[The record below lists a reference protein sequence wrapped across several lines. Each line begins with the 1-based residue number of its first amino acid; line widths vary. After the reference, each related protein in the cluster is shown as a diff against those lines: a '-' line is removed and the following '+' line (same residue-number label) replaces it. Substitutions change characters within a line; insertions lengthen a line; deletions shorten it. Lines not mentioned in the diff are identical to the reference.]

1 MAIGSDGAGWIDF
14 ANSELARRIGL
25 VALVLILVEGRPGRP

>member
-14 ANSELARRIGL
+14 ANYELART
-25 VALVLILVEGRPGRP
+25 RPAWLRWC